1 MYMFGRPV
9 RVLGLDPGLTGAVAV
24 WDTAL
29 DALIVRDMPVANKS
43 GANTTRRE
51 VVPEW
56 LANIIREWSPDVAW
70 IEQVSAMPKQG
81 VSSVFSFGVS
91 YGIARGV
98 LGALQVNTHFVT
110 PAEWKRAL
118 RLSSD
123 KSAARALASRLF
135 SANAPEFARKCDDG
149 RAEAALLTHFGL
161 SRSPGH

>member
-1 MYMFGRPV
+1 MYMFGPAMRL
-9 RVLGLDPGLTGAVAV
+9 LGLDPGLSGAVAV

-29 DALIVRDMPVANKS
+29 DALIVRDMPAANKPNS
-43 GANTTRRE
+43 TRRE

-56 LANIIREWSPDVAW
+56 LAQLVREWAPDVAW
-70 IEQVSAMPKQG
+70 IERVSAMPGQG
-81 VSSVFSFGVS
+81 VSSVFSFGDSFGV
-91 YGIARGV
+91 ARGV

-123 KSAARALASRLF
+123 KSAARAMTARLF
-135 SANAPEFARKCDDG
+135 SANAGEFARKSDDG

-161 SRSPGH
+161 SRGHGH